1 MTGLGPEA
9 DPGQKAPSVF
19 LERQTYRRRRLMDA
33 ARLMPVLGALL
44 FAVPLLWPAAGDPG
58 GVDPMPT
65 SGAILYIFAV
75 WAMLILGNVWFG
87 ALTRGWSGGGLG
99 SGAIRSDDP
108 ADESAAEQGVQGPR
122 GQG

>member
-1 MTGLGPEA
+1 MTGLGEEA
-9 DPGQKAPSVF
+9 ATEKKAPAVF

-44 FAVPLLWPAAGDPG
+44 FAVPLLWPAADDPG
-58 GVDPMPT
+58 GAQPMPT
-65 SGAILYIFAV
+65 SGAILYIFTV
-75 WAMLILGNVWFG
+75 WAALILGNVWFG

-99 SGAIRSDDP
+99 RGAIRGDEAAEDP
-108 ADESAAEQGVQGPR
+108 ASEPDPQGPR